1 MKNEVKRGKK
11 EKGEKEQAKKMQ
23 KKVQYIY
30 FFMFMQYNFKNAQK
44 KNRLLQRA
52 IPVYSL
58 SIFSR
63 LPWGTTGGLSFVDD
77 DRLLLATDG
86 VVNHD
91 PIPVFLIHMA
101 VQRIADPS
109 EI

>member
-1 MKNEVKRGKK
+1 VGFFL
-11 EKGEKEQAKKMQ
+11 ASFLFLSFC
-23 KKVQYIY
+23 Y
-30 FFMFMQYNFKNAQK
+30 FFFRFLSSFF
-44 KNRLLQRA
+44 LLMA
-52 IPVYSL
+52 
-58 SIFSR
+58 IFSR

-101 VQRIADPS
+101 AQRIAGVAVVD
-109 EI
+109 I

>member
-58 SIFSR
+58 SIFHFSCVTAQCR
-63 LPWGTTGGLSFVDD
+63 RHVRPAW
-77 DRLLLATDG
+77 
-86 VVNHD
+86 
-91 PIPVFLIHMA
+91 
-101 VQRIADPS
+101 
-109 EI
+109 

>member
-52 IPVYSL
+52 IPVSFSL
-58 SIFSR
+58 SLFSS
-63 LPWGTTGGLSFVDD
+63 PTGDWGL
-77 DRLLLATDG
+77 
-86 VVNHD
+86 
-91 PIPVFLIHMA
+91 
-101 VQRIADPS
+101 QRS
-109 EI
+109 N